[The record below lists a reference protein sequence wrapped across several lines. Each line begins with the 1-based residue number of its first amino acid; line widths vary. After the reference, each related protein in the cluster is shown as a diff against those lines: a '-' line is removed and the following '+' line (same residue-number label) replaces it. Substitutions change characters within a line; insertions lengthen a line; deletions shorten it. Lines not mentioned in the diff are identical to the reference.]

1 MTSCGSNQRSGS
13 LSSGSCPD
21 GSENVDGKV
30 VVVITGERG
39 DRDSDD
45 GKRVLEMAMGG
56 DGGEDRDGSGG
67 HGDGDG
73 LEMVTVV

>member
-1 MTSCGSNQRSGS
+1 MVLISVLD

-45 GKRVLEMAMGG
+45 GKRVLEMAMGVMVVKM
-56 DGGEDRDGSGG
+56 
-67 HGDGDG
+67 
-73 LEMVTVV
+73 EMAVEVMVMVWRW

>member
-1 MTSCGSNQRSGS
+1 MVLISVLD

-30 VVVITGERG
+30 VVGERG

-45 GKRVLEMAMGG
+45 GKRVLEMAMGVMVVKM
-56 DGGEDRDGSGG
+56 
-67 HGDGDG
+67 
-73 LEMVTVV
+73 EMAVEVMVMVWRW

>member
-45 GKRVLEMAMGG
+45 GKRVLEMAMGVMVVKT
-56 DGGEDRDGSGG
+56 
-67 HGDGDG
+67 
-73 LEMVTVV
+73 EMAVEVMVMVMVWRG